1 MSTRTVKGAVIR
13 AIEPGTESSRTAW
26 GLTSLLV
33 LLYIVNYADKA
44 VLGIIAQPLAEEL
57 GLKASQIGLVS
68 SLFFLTFTIGGFFAG
83 TLNRWMT
90 LRWALVLLALG
101 WSVSMLPMV
110 VTATFAVLIVSR
122 LLLGIA
128 EGPTSALL
136 HTAAYSWHAPA
147 RRALPGA
154 LLAGAASVAKI
165 AVAPLLAYLTVTM
178 GWRTALVALS
188 IAGVIWCIVW
198 LAVWRQGPYVGSGKK
213 KETVDGTQADL
224 VEPSIPWIRIFTTRT
239 FICGVFLVMSV
250 YAMSSVVLTWLPS
263 YFEVGL
269 GYSRLQSGSMFAFPS
284 ITGLILMLLTSTI
297 GDRLITRG
305 VSSRVIRIVIPATG
319 VLICG
324 AFLLILPAISVPAMA
339 VLVVSLGYGFASSVF
354 PMLNAAISEICPP
367 HQTAGTLGVF
377 LAIMATGGLIAP
389 YGTGLIVDAAS
400 TPAAGYAT
408 SFQVLGLIAAV
419 CALFAILLA
428 NPERDRAIVRAA
440 QRLQS

>member
-1 MSTRTVKGAVIR
+1 MSTGTFKKAAVR
-13 AIEPGTESSRTAW
+13 VIEPGAESRRTAW

-33 LLYIVNYADKA
+33 LLYIVNYGDKV

-57 GLKASQIGLVS
+57 GLRSSQIGLVG

-83 TLNRWMT
+83 ALNRWLT

-101 WSVSMLPMV
+101 WSVVMLPMV
-110 VTATFAVLIVSR
+110 ITATFAVLLVSR
-122 LLLGIA
+122 LVLGLA

-136 HTAAYSWHAPA
+136 HTAAYSWHPPA

-154 LLAGAASVAKI
+154 LLAGSASVAKI
-165 AVAPLLAYLTVTM
+165 AVAPLLAYVTVTM
-178 GWRTALVALS
+178 GWRSALVALS
-188 IAGVIWCIVW
+188 IAGVAWCVVW
-198 LAVWRQGPYVGSGKK
+198 VALWRQGPYVGSNKK
-213 KETVDGTQADL
+213 DEAVQDAASAESA
-224 VEPSIPWIRIFTTRT
+224 EPTIPWVRIFTTRT
-239 FICGVFLVMSV
+239 FVSGVFLVMSC
-250 YAMSSVVLTWLPS
+250 YAMSSVILTWLPS

-269 GYSRLQSGSMFAFPS
+269 GYSRLQAGSMFAFPS

-305 VSSRVIRIVIPATG
+305 VSSRLIRIVLPATG

-324 AFLLILPAISVPAMA
+324 AFLLVLPVIDSPALA
-339 VLVVSLGYGFASSVF
+339 VLVVSLGYGFASPVF

-367 HQTAGTLGVF
+367 RQTAGTMGVF
-377 LAIMATGGLIAP
+377 LAIMAIGGLIAP

-408 SFQVLGLIAAV
+408 SFQVLGVVAAL
-419 CALFAILLA
+419 CALLAVLLA
-428 NPERDRAIVRAA
+428 NPERDKAKVRST
-440 QRLQS
+440 Q

>member
-1 MSTRTVKGAVIR
+1 MSTGTFKKAAVR
-13 AIEPGTESSRTAW
+13 VIEPGAESRRTAW

-33 LLYIVNYADKA
+33 LLYIVNYGDKV

-57 GLKASQIGLVS
+57 GLRSSQIGLVG

-83 TLNRWMT
+83 ALNRWLT

-101 WSVSMLPMV
+101 WSVVMLPMV
-110 VTATFAVLIVSR
+110 ITATFAVLLVSR
-122 LLLGIA
+122 LVLGLA

-136 HTAAYSWHAPA
+136 HTAAYSWHPPA

-154 LLAGAASVAKI
+154 LLAGSASVAKI
-165 AVAPLLAYLTVTM
+165 AVAPLLAYVTVTM
-178 GWRTALVALS
+178 GWRSALVALS
-188 IAGVIWCIVW
+188 IAGVAWCVVW
-198 LAVWRQGPYVGSGKK
+198 VALWRQGPYVGSNKK
-213 KETVDGTQADL
+213 DDDAVS
-224 VEPSIPWIRIFTTRT
+224 VESAEPTIPWVRIFTTRT
-239 FICGVFLVMSV
+239 FVSGVFLVMSC
-250 YAMSSVVLTWLPS
+250 YAMSSVILTWLPS

-269 GYSRLQSGSMFAFPS
+269 GYSRLQAGSMFAFPS

-305 VSSRVIRIVIPATG
+305 VSSRLIRIVLPATG

-324 AFLLILPAISVPAMA
+324 AFLLVLPVIDSPALA
-339 VLVVSLGYGFASSVF
+339 VLVVSLGYGFASPVF

-367 HQTAGTLGVF
+367 RQTAGTMGVF
-377 LAIMATGGLIAP
+377 LAIMAIGGLIAP

-408 SFQVLGLIAAV
+408 SFQVLGVVAAL
-419 CALFAILLA
+419 CALLAVLLA
-428 NPERDRAIVRAA
+428 NPERDKAKVRST
-440 QRLQS
+440 Q

>member
-1 MSTRTVKGAVIR
+1 MSTGTFKKAAVR
-13 AIEPGTESSRTAW
+13 VIEPGAESRRTAW

-33 LLYIVNYADKA
+33 LLYIVNYGDKV

-57 GLKASQIGLVS
+57 GLRSSQIGLVG

-83 TLNRWMT
+83 ALNRWLT

-101 WSVSMLPMV
+101 WAVVMLPMV
-110 VTATFAVLIVSR
+110 ITATFAVLLVSR
-122 LLLGIA
+122 LVLGLA

-136 HTAAYSWHAPA
+136 HTAAYSWHPPA

-154 LLAGAASVAKI
+154 LLAGSASVAKI
-165 AVAPLLAYLTVTM
+165 AVAPLLAYVTVTM
-178 GWRTALVALS
+178 GWRSALVALS
-188 IAGVIWCIVW
+188 IAGVAWCVVW
-198 LAVWRQGPYVGSGKK
+198 VALWRQGPYVGSNKK
-213 KETVDGTQADL
+213 DDDAVS
-224 VEPSIPWIRIFTTRT
+224 VESAEPTIPWVRIFTTRT
-239 FICGVFLVMSV
+239 FVSGVFLVMSC
-250 YAMSSVVLTWLPS
+250 YAMSSVILTWLPS

-269 GYSRLQSGSMFAFPS
+269 GYSRLQAGSMFAFPS

-305 VSSRVIRIVIPATG
+305 VSSRLIRIVLPATG

-324 AFLLILPAISVPAMA
+324 AFLLVLPVIDSPALA
-339 VLVVSLGYGFASSVF
+339 VLVVSLGYGFASPVF

-367 HQTAGTLGVF
+367 RQTGGTMGVF
-377 LAIMATGGLIAP
+377 LAIMAIGGLIAP

-408 SFQVLGLIAAV
+408 SFQVLGVVAAL
-419 CALFAILLA
+419 CALLAVLLA
-428 NPERDRAIVRAA
+428 NPERDKAKVRST
-440 QRLQS
+440 Q

>member
-1 MSTRTVKGAVIR
+1 MSTGTFKKAAVR
-13 AIEPGTESSRTAW
+13 VIEPGAESRRTAW

-33 LLYIVNYADKA
+33 LLYIVNYGDKV

-57 GLKASQIGLVS
+57 GLRSSQIGLVG

-83 TLNRWMT
+83 ALNRWLT

-101 WSVSMLPMV
+101 WSVVMLPMV
-110 VTATFAVLIVSR
+110 ITATFAVLLVSR
-122 LLLGIA
+122 LVLGLA

-136 HTAAYSWHAPA
+136 HTAAYSWHPPA

-154 LLAGAASVAKI
+154 LLAGSASVAKI
-165 AVAPLLAYLTVTM
+165 AVAPLLAYVTVTM
-178 GWRTALVALS
+178 GWRSALVALS
-188 IAGVIWCIVW
+188 IAGVAWCVVW
-198 LAVWRQGPYVGSGKK
+198 VALWRQGPYVGSNKK
-213 KETVDGTQADL
+213 DDDAVS
-224 VEPSIPWIRIFTTRT
+224 VESAEPTIPWVRIFTTRT
-239 FICGVFLVMSV
+239 FVSGVFLVMSC
-250 YAMSSVVLTWLPS
+250 YAMSSVILTWLPS

-269 GYSRLQSGSMFAFPS
+269 GYSRLQAGSMFAFPS

-305 VSSRVIRIVIPATG
+305 VSSRLIRIVLPATG

-324 AFLLILPAISVPAMA
+324 AFLLVLPVIDSPALA
-339 VLVVSLGYGFASSVF
+339 VLVVSLGYGFASPVF

-367 HQTAGTLGVF
+367 RQTAGTMGVF
-377 LAIMATGGLIAP
+377 LAIMAIGGLIAP

-408 SFQVLGLIAAV
+408 SFQALGVVAAL
-419 CALFAILLA
+419 CALLAVLLA
-428 NPERDRAIVRAA
+428 NPERDKAKVRST
-440 QRLQS
+440 Q

>member
-1 MSTRTVKGAVIR
+1 MSTGTFKKAAVR
-13 AIEPGTESSRTAW
+13 VIEPGAESRRTAW

-33 LLYIVNYADKA
+33 LLYIVNYGDKV

-57 GLKASQIGLVS
+57 GLRSSQIGLVG

-83 TLNRWMT
+83 ALNRWLT

-101 WSVSMLPMV
+101 WAVVMLPMV
-110 VTATFAVLIVSR
+110 ITATFAVLLVSR
-122 LLLGIA
+122 LVLGLA

-136 HTAAYSWHAPA
+136 HTAAYSWHPPA

-154 LLAGAASVAKI
+154 LLAGSASVAKI
-165 AVAPLLAYLTVTM
+165 AVAPLLAYVTVTM
-178 GWRTALVALS
+178 GWRSALVALS
-188 IAGVIWCIVW
+188 IAGVAWCVVW
-198 LAVWRQGPYVGSGKK
+198 VALWRQGPYVGSNKK
-213 KETVDGTQADL
+213 DDDAVS
-224 VEPSIPWIRIFTTRT
+224 VESAEPTIPWVRIFTTRT
-239 FICGVFLVMSV
+239 FVSGVFLVMSC
-250 YAMSSVVLTWLPS
+250 YAMSSVILTWLPS

-269 GYSRLQSGSMFAFPS
+269 GYSRLQAGSMFAFPS

-305 VSSRVIRIVIPATG
+305 VSSRLIRIVLPATG

-324 AFLLILPAISVPAMA
+324 AFLLVLPVIDSPALA
-339 VLVVSLGYGFASSVF
+339 VLVVSLGYGFASPVF

-367 HQTAGTLGVF
+367 RQTAGTMGVF
-377 LAIMATGGLIAP
+377 LAIMAIGGLIAP

-408 SFQVLGLIAAV
+408 SFQVLGVVAAL
-419 CALFAILLA
+419 CALLAVLLA
-428 NPERDRAIVRAA
+428 NPERDKAKVRST
-440 QRLQS
+440 Q

>member
-1 MSTRTVKGAVIR
+1 MSTGTFKKAAVR
-13 AIEPGTESSRTAW
+13 VIEPGAESRRTAW

-33 LLYIVNYADKA
+33 LLYIVNYGDKV

-57 GLKASQIGLVS
+57 GLRSSQIGLVG

-83 TLNRWMT
+83 ALNRWLT

-101 WSVSMLPMV
+101 WAVVMLPMV
-110 VTATFAVLIVSR
+110 ITATFAVLLVSR
-122 LLLGIA
+122 LVLGLA

-136 HTAAYSWHAPA
+136 HTAAYSWHPPA

-154 LLAGAASVAKI
+154 LLAGSASVAKI
-165 AVAPLLAYLTVTM
+165 AVAPLLAYVTVTM
-178 GWRTALVALS
+178 GWRSALVALS
-188 IAGVIWCIVW
+188 IAGVAWCVVW
-198 LAVWRQGPYVGSGKK
+198 VALWRQGPYVGSNKK
-213 KETVDGTQADL
+213 DEAVQDVAPAESA
-224 VEPSIPWIRIFTTRT
+224 EPTIPWVRIFTTRT
-239 FICGVFLVMSV
+239 FVSGVFLVMSC
-250 YAMSSVVLTWLPS
+250 YAMSSVILTWLPS

-269 GYSRLQSGSMFAFPS
+269 GYSRLQAGSMFAFPS

-305 VSSRVIRIVIPATG
+305 VSSRLIRIVLPATG

-324 AFLLILPAISVPAMA
+324 AFLLVLPVIDSPALA
-339 VLVVSLGYGFASSVF
+339 VLVVSLGYGFASPVF

-367 HQTAGTLGVF
+367 RQTAGTMGVF
-377 LAIMATGGLIAP
+377 LAIMAIGGLIAP

-408 SFQVLGLIAAV
+408 SFQVLGVVAAL
-419 CALFAILLA
+419 CALLAVLLA
-428 NPERDRAIVRAA
+428 NPERDKAKVRST
-440 QRLQS
+440 Q

>member
-1 MSTRTVKGAVIR
+1 MSTGTFKKAAVR
-13 AIEPGTESSRTAW
+13 VIEPGAESRRTAW

-33 LLYIVNYADKA
+33 LLYIVNYGDKV

-57 GLKASQIGLVS
+57 GLRSSQIGLVG

-83 TLNRWMT
+83 ALNRWLT

-101 WSVSMLPMV
+101 WAVVMLPMV
-110 VTATFAVLIVSR
+110 ITATFAVLLVSR
-122 LLLGIA
+122 LVLGLA

-136 HTAAYSWHAPA
+136 HTAAYSWHPPA

-154 LLAGAASVAKI
+154 LLAGSASVAKI
-165 AVAPLLAYLTVTM
+165 AVAPLLAYVTVTM
-178 GWRTALVALS
+178 GWRSALVALS
-188 IAGVIWCIVW
+188 IAGVAWCVVW
-198 LAVWRQGPYVGSGKK
+198 VALWRQGPYVGSNKK
-213 KETVDGTQADL
+213 DDDAVS
-224 VEPSIPWIRIFTTRT
+224 VESAEPTIPWVRIFTTRT
-239 FICGVFLVMSV
+239 FVSGVFLVMSC
-250 YAMSSVVLTWLPS
+250 YAMSSVILTWLPS

-269 GYSRLQSGSMFAFPS
+269 GYSRLQAGSMFAFPS

-305 VSSRVIRIVIPATG
+305 VSSRLIRIVLPATG

-324 AFLLILPAISVPAMA
+324 AFLLVLPVIDSPALA
-339 VLVVSLGYGFASSVF
+339 VLVVSLGYGFASPVF

-367 HQTAGTLGVF
+367 RQTAGTMGVF
-377 LAIMATGGLIAP
+377 LAIMAIGGLIAP

-408 SFQVLGLIAAV
+408 SFQALGVVAAL
-419 CALFAILLA
+419 CALLAVLLA
-428 NPERDRAIVRAA
+428 NPERDKAKVRST
-440 QRLQS
+440 Q